1 MSCGPRGS
9 SRATSRAWSLAF
21 WRRRTCNATK
31 RRSEHNDGGAEG
43 NDENRDG
50 GAKCPFPRLD
60 VALTL
65 FGFCYDIFSVSLAV
79 ACMVVDVVVG
89 VQLYQG
95 GHTVW
100 AWCVLGVFFDACAIN
115 AFLFVLFLHDSTC
128 NTKATRSLRNM
139 PRPLAFILLLQVSPF
154 LVPIHWFAATYL
166 LGHNSKTPPV
176 VNLSSAATTRVARE
190 EAAAVERS
198 AFVIGRLGAALTKQE
213 SNYILLNA
221 HALAEALPQFAV
233 QLLAVS
239 ILGSPSPLQ
248 VASIVMSLVAVLSK
262 VSFFCCSCSVEVFAI
277 KLLFLCHDAFSL
289 AYVVTTLLSRDDPTR
304 TSELPF
310 LHVMVSTLGYMW
322 FVKEFLFVCTIL
334 LYSVGFLVGLFAAHL
349 LRIRGW
355 EISGQNL
362 KEGFFV
368 ACFFVIAFVPGLL
381 VLGTGTALVVR
392 PSPCRPIG
400 AGRSSICTR
409 RPLMLPPRSQTS
421 TTTVIGLPFLAGS
434 WVAAWT
440 PVPSGARVG
449 QTSFPTPSAMR
460 CSHTLAWPSSH
471 CLCCSPWAS
480 ALQ

>member
-1 MSCGPRGS
+1 MQD
-9 SRATSRAWSLAF
+9 AKHDVK
-21 WRRRTCNATK
+21 RRRIAK
-31 RRSEHNDGGAEG
+31 RRSERNDGGAEG
-43 NDENRDG
+43 DDEERNGRG
-50 GAKCPFPRLD
+50 KCPFPLLD

-65 FGFCYDIFSVSLAV
+65 FGFCYDVFSVSLAV

-115 AFLFVLFLHDSTC
+115 AFLFATILQDSMWDSW
-128 NTKATRSLRNM
+128 ATRSLRNM
-139 PRPLAFILLLQVSPF
+139 SRPLVFILLLQVSPF

-166 LGHNSKTPPV
+166 LEHNRKAPPV

-221 HALAEALPQFAV
+221 HALAEALPQFVV

-239 ILGSPSPLQ
+239 ILGSPSSLQ

-262 VSFFCCSCSVEVFAI
+262 VSFFCFSCSVEVFAV

-310 LHVMVSTLGYMW
+310 LHVMVSVLGYMW

-334 LYSVGFLVGLFAAHL
+334 LFSVGFLVGLVAAHF

-355 EISGQNL
+355 EISWQNL
-362 KEGFFV
+362 KEGFFI

-381 VLGTGTALVVR
+381 VLEGFKL
-392 PSPCRPIG
+392 SYLI
-400 AGRSSICTR
+400 
-409 RPLMLPPRSQTS
+409 
-421 TTTVIGLPFLAGS
+421 FLLLNIEPAQ
-434 WVAAWT
+434 
-440 PVPSGARVG
+440 RG
-449 QTSFPTPSAMR
+449 QTHLVTLFSFLRHGNSTCRASLSM
-460 CSHTLAWPSSH
+460 
-471 CLCCSPWAS
+471 SPDWRGKIEHLYSEAADVATS
-480 ALQ
+480 KSDKYRRLRWGFRS